1 MKTIL
6 SLAAAAL
13 TLAACSGSERD
24 NPPADTNVEELAP
37 TPPSVVAEPTPEPS
51 PSPTPSPTETLPP
64 EAAAAPDEQML
75 DDASATGMTAR
86 ANREQEEA
94 PAEAAD
100 KQ

>member
-6 SLAAAAL
+6 IPIRFLAATAAL
-13 TLAACSGSERD
+13 ALTACSGGGDE

-37 TPPSVVAEPTPEPS
+37 TPAPVEAEPTPEPS

-64 EAAAAPDEQML
+64 EAAAEPDEQML

-86 ANREQEEA
+86 ANRDQE
-94 PAEAAD
+94 
-100 KQ
+100 

>member
-6 SLAAAAL
+6 SLAAVAL
-13 TLAACSGSERD
+13 TLSACSGGKTD

-37 TPPSVVAEPTPEPS
+37 TPPPVVAEPTPEPS

-86 ANREQEEA
+86 ANRDQEQ
-94 PAEAAD
+94 PADAAE
-100 KQ
+100 QR